1 MGRILITGGTV
12 ITADEEGRVF
22 APGDVAVDGEVIVYV
37 GPPLAREGAVEDA
50 GAAGPASGTLPAGW
64 RPERII
70 AAQGRLVLPGLINA
84 HTHAAMTLLRG
95 YAEDLPLMVWLQEK
109 IFPAEARLTEEDIY
123 WGTLL
128 AQLEMIRSGTTAFA
142 DMYFGMAM
150 VARAV
155 EESGLRA
162 SLARGL
168 IGISS
173 EGERA
178 LEEAVSLVR
187 SWHGAA
193 GGRIRCLLGP
203 HAPYTCPPAY
213 LKKVMAEAS
222 KLGVGLHI
230 HLAETREECEESR
243 KSTGK
248 SQIENLEE
256 LGFFEL
262 PVLAAHCVHLEPGD
276 REILARRG
284 VAVAH
289 NPTSN
294 LKLGN
299 GIAPVAELLEAGV
312 TVALGTD
319 GAASNNDLDLFEEL
333 RLAALLQKGRT
344 GDPAALP
351 AAQAVSLATRMG
363 AQALGLAGVVGELAP
378 GRQADLILVR
388 ADSPRLTPV
397 HDPLAAVVYAAH
409 GDDVELTMVAGR
421 VLYEG
426 GRFLT
431 LDEERIRREVER
443 RAARLRGLEGPAR

>member
-1 MGRILITGGTV
+1 MGRVLIAGGTV
-12 ITADEEGRVF
+12 LTADGEGHIF
-22 APGDVAVDGEVIVYV
+22 APGDVAVDGEAIAYV
-37 GPPLAREGAVEDA
+37 GPPLAGEEA
-50 GAAGPASGTLPAGW
+50 GAAGPTSGSLPADW
-64 RPERII
+64 RPERVI
-70 AAQGRLVLPGLINA
+70 AAQGCLVLPGLINS

-95 YAEDLPLMVWLQEK
+95 YAEDLPLMVWLRER
-109 IFPAEARLTEEDIY
+109 IFPAEGRLTDEDIY
-123 WGTLL
+123 WGTML

-168 IGISS
+168 IGASS
-173 EGERA
+173 GGERA

-213 LKKVMAEAS
+213 LKKVIAEAS
-222 KLGVGLHI
+222 RLEVGLHI
-230 HLAETREECEESR
+230 HLAETRGEVEESR
-243 KSTGK
+243 KATGK
-248 SQIENLEE
+248 SQIELLEE

-262 PVLAAHCVHLEPGD
+262 PVLAAHCVHLASKD
-276 REILARRG
+276 IEILARRG

-299 GIAPVAELLEAGV
+299 GIAPVAELLKAGV

-319 GAASNNDLDLFEEL
+319 GAASNNDLDMFEEL

-344 GDPAALP
+344 GDPAVLA
-351 AAQAVSLATRMG
+351 AAQALSLATRMG
-363 AQALGLAGVVGELAP
+363 AQALGLAGSVGELAQ

-388 ADSPRLTPV
+388 TDSPRLTPV
-397 HDPLAAVVYAAH
+397 HDPLAAAVYAAH

-421 VLYEG
+421 ILYER
-426 GRFLT
+426 GRFMT
-431 LDEERIRREVER
+431 LDEERIRWEVKR
-443 RAARLRGLEGPAR
+443 RAARLAGVSLE